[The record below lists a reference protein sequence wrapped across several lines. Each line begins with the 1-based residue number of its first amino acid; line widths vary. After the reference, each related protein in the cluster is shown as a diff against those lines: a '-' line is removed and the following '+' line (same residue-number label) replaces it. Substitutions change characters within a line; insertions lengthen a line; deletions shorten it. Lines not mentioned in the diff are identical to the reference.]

1 MSLSKTSL
9 PRAGSL
15 KELIARDI
23 TGVFMNV
30 NDFCDNLNI
39 QIGRKKFNVIGSLQ
53 SNTVTNNS
61 GNSSP
66 LQSDAWTLYIKY
78 PLLDDLDATQPE
90 LLSAGQRIIITNR
103 EQPDVAMS
111 FTIVSVSDEMGLARV
126 NLNCNTG
133 R

>member
-1 MSLSKTSL
+1 M
-9 PRAGSL
+9 SL

-23 TGVFMNV
+23 TGIFMNV

-61 GNSSP
+61 GSNASP
-66 LQSDAWTLYIKY
+66 LQSDTCVLYIKY
-78 PLLDDLDATQPE
+78 PLLDDLTEDSNI
-90 LLSAGQRIIITNR
+90 LSAGQRIIISSKDSNIK
-103 EQPDVAMS
+103 DMA
-111 FTIVSVSDEMGLARV
+111 FTIVSVSDEMGLATIQLS
-126 NLNCNTG
+126 NNSG

>member
-1 MSLSKTSL
+1 M
-9 PRAGSL
+9 SL

-30 NDFCDNLNI
+30 NDFCDNLTL

-78 PLLDDLDATQPE
+78 PLLDDLNNE
-90 LLSAGQRIIITNR
+90 NILSAGQRIIITNR

-111 FTIVSVSDEMGLARV
+111 FTIVSVSDELGLATIQLS
-126 NLNCNTG
+126 NASG

>member
-1 MSLSKTSL
+1 M
-9 PRAGSL
+9 SL

-23 TGVFMNV
+23 TGIFMNV

-78 PLLDDLDATQPE
+78 PLLDDLEAE
-90 LLSAGQRIIITNR
+90 NILSAGQRIIITNR

-111 FTIVSVSDEMGLARV
+111 FTIVSVSDEMGLATIQLS
-126 NLNCNTG
+126 NASG

>member
-1 MSLSKTSL
+1 M
-9 PRAGSL
+9 SL

-23 TGVFMNV
+23 TNIFMNT

-66 LQSDAWTLYIKY
+66 LQSDTWILYIKY
-78 PLLDDLDATQPE
+78 PLIDDLDAE
-90 LLSAGQRIIITNR
+90 NILSAGQRIIISSN
-103 EQPDVAMS
+103 DANIKDMA
-111 FTIVSVSDEMGLARV
+111 FTIVSVSDEMGIATI
-126 NLNCNTG
+126 NLTNANG

>member
-1 MSLSKTSL
+1 M
-9 PRAGSL
+9 SL

-23 TGVFMNV
+23 TGIFMNV

-61 GNSSP
+61 GNNSSP

-78 PLLDDLDATQPE
+78 PLLDDITSEDE
-90 LLSAGQRIIITNR
+90 FILSAGQRIIISNG
-103 EQPDVAMS
+103 ENIKDMA
-111 FTIVSVSDEMGLARV
+111 FTIVSVSDEMGLATV
-126 NLNCNTG
+126 QLSNSAG

>member
-1 MSLSKTSL
+1 M
-9 PRAGSL
+9 SL

-23 TGVFMNV
+23 TGIFMNV

-61 GNSSP
+61 GNNSSP
-66 LQSDAWTLYIKY
+66 LQSDTWVLYIKY
-78 PLLDDLDATQPE
+78 PLLDDLDNDNI
-90 LLSAGQRIIITNR
+90 LSAGQRVIISNGENIK
-103 EQPDVAMS
+103 DMA
-111 FTIVSVSDEMGLARV
+111 FTIVSVSDEMGLV
-126 NLNCNTG
+126 TVQLSNNSG

>member
-1 MSLSKTSL
+1 M
-9 PRAGSL
+9 SL

-23 TGVFMNV
+23 TGIFMNV
-30 NDFCDNLNI
+30 NDFCDNLTL

-66 LQSDAWTLYIKY
+66 LQSDTWVLYIKY
-78 PLLDDLDATQPE
+78 PLLDDLEDDNI
-90 LLSAGQRIIITNR
+90 LSAGQRIIISS
-103 EQPDVAMS
+103 PDSNIKDMA
-111 FTIVSVSDEMGLARV
+111 FTIVSVSDEMGLATI
-126 NLNCNTG
+126 NLTNNNG

>member
-1 MSLSKTSL
+1 M
-9 PRAGSL
+9 SL

-30 NDFCDNLNI
+30 NDFCDNLSL

-78 PLLDDLDATQPE
+78 PLLDDLAVTTDEAI
-90 LLSAGQRIIITNR
+90 LSAGQRIIIINR

-111 FTIVSVSDEMGLARV
+111 FTIVSVSDEMGLATV
-126 NLNCNTG
+126 QLSNNSG

>member
-1 MSLSKTSL
+1 M
-9 PRAGSL
+9 SL

-23 TGVFMNV
+23 TGIFMNV

-39 QIGRKKFNVIGSLQ
+39 QIGRKKFSVIGSLQ

-66 LQSDAWTLYIKY
+66 LQSDTWVLYIKY
-78 PLLDDLDATQPE
+78 PLLDDLDSNI
-90 LLSAGQRIIITNR
+90 LSAGQRIIISNNESSLTGASNIK
-103 EQPDVAMS
+103 DMA
-111 FTIVSVSDEMGLARV
+111 FTIVSVSDEMGLATI
-126 NLNCNTG
+126 NLTNANG

>member
-1 MSLSKTSL
+1 M
-9 PRAGSL
+9 SL

-23 TGVFMNV
+23 TGIFMNV

-66 LQSDAWTLYIKY
+66 LQSDTWVLYIKY
-78 PLLDDLDATQPE
+78 PLIDDLDAE
-90 LLSAGQRIIITNR
+90 NILSTGQRIIISSN
-103 EQPDVAMS
+103 DSNIKDMA
-111 FTIVSVSDEMGLARV
+111 FTIVSVSDEMGLATI
-126 NLNCNTG
+126 NLTNTNG

>member
-1 MSLSKTSL
+1 MSSSKRSL

-23 TGVFMNV
+23 TGIFMNV

-78 PLLDDLDATQPE
+78 PLLDDLNTE
-90 LLSAGQRIIITNR
+90 NILSAGQRIIITNR

-111 FTIVSVSDEMGLARV
+111 FTIVSVSDEMGLATIQLS
-126 NLNCNTG
+126 NNSG

>member
-1 MSLSKTSL
+1 M
-9 PRAGSL
+9 SL

-23 TGVFMNV
+23 TGIFMNV

-66 LQSDAWTLYIKY
+66 LQSDTWVLYIKY
-78 PLLDDLDATQPE
+78 PLLDDLEADNI
-90 LLSAGQRIIITNR
+90 LSTGQRIIISSKDSNIK
-103 EQPDVAMS
+103 DMA
-111 FTIVSVSDEMGLARV
+111 FTIVSVSDELGLATIQLS
-126 NLNCNTG
+126 NNSG

>member
-1 MSLSKTSL
+1 M
-9 PRAGSL
+9 SL

-23 TGVFMNV
+23 TGIFMNV

-61 GNSSP
+61 GNNSSP

-78 PLLDDLDATQPE
+78 PLLDDLDAE
-90 LLSAGQRIIITNR
+90 NILSSGQRIIITNR

-111 FTIVSVSDEMGLARV
+111 FTIVSVSDEMGLATIQLS
-126 NLNCNTG
+126 NASG

>member
-1 MSLSKTSL
+1 M
-9 PRAGSL
+9 SL

-23 TGVFMNV
+23 TGIFMNV
-30 NDFCDNLNI
+30 KDFCDNLSL

-61 GNSSP
+61 GNNSSP

-78 PLLDDLDATQPE
+78 PLIDDLDTE
-90 LLSAGQRIIITNR
+90 NILSAGQRIIITNR
-103 EQPDVAMS
+103 DDSSIKDMS
-111 FTIVSVSDEMGLARV
+111 FTIVSVSDEMGIAQIQLSTS
-126 NLNCNTG
+126 TG

>member
-1 MSLSKTSL
+1 M
-9 PRAGSL
+9 SL

-23 TGVFMNV
+23 TGIFMNV
-30 NDFCDNLNI
+30 NDFCDNLTL

-78 PLLDDLDATQPE
+78 PLIDDLEADNI
-90 LLSAGQRIIITNR
+90 LSAGQRIIISNN
-103 EQPDVAMS
+103 ENIKDMA
-111 FTIVSVSDEMGLARV
+111 FTIVSVSDECGLATIQ
-126 NLNCNTG
+126 LSTSTG

>member
-1 MSLSKTSL
+1 M
-9 PRAGSL
+9 SL

-23 TGVFMNV
+23 TGIFMNV

-66 LQSDAWTLYIKY
+66 LQSDTWTLYIKY
-78 PLLDDLDATQPE
+78 PLIDDIDTE
-90 LLSAGQRIIITNR
+90 NILSAGQRIIISND
-103 EQPDVAMS
+103 ESPIAGANNIKDMA
-111 FTIVSVSDEMGLARV
+111 FTIVSVSDEMGLATIQLS
-126 NLNCNTG
+126 NNSG

>member
-1 MSLSKTSL
+1 M
-9 PRAGSL
+9 SL

-23 TGVFMNV
+23 TNIFMNV

-66 LQSDAWTLYIKY
+66 LQSDTWVLYIKY
-78 PLLDDLDATQPE
+78 PLIDDLEAE
-90 LLSAGQRIIITNR
+90 NILSTGQRIIISNGSNIK
-103 EQPDVAMS
+103 DMA
-111 FTIVSVSDEMGLARV
+111 FTIVSVSDEMGLATI
-126 NLNCNTG
+126 NLTNNNG

>member
-1 MSLSKTSL
+1 M
-9 PRAGSL
+9 SL

-23 TGVFMNV
+23 TGIFMNV

-66 LQSDAWTLYIKY
+66 LQSDTWTLYIKY
-78 PLLDDLDATQPE
+78 PLIDDLDTE
-90 LLSAGQRIIITNR
+90 NSNILSAGQRIIISSKDNNIK
-103 EQPDVAMS
+103 DMA
-111 FTIVSVSDEMGLARV
+111 FTIVSVSDECGIATVQLS
-126 NLNCNTG
+126 NNSG

>member
-1 MSLSKTSL
+1 M
-9 PRAGSL
+9 SL

-23 TGVFMNV
+23 TGIFMNV

-66 LQSDAWTLYIKY
+66 LQSDAWVLYIKY
-78 PLLDDLDATQPE
+78 PLLDDLEANNI
-90 LLSAGQRIIITNR
+90 LSAGQRIIISNNDSSLTGANNIK
-103 EQPDVAMS
+103 DMA
-111 FTIVSVSDEMGLARV
+111 FTIVSVSDEMGLATIQLS
-126 NLNCNTG
+126 NNSG

>member
-1 MSLSKTSL
+1 M
-9 PRAGSL
+9 SL

-23 TGVFMNV
+23 TGIFMNV

-39 QIGRKKFNVIGSLQ
+39 QIGRKKYNVIGSLQ

-61 GNSSP
+61 GNSAP
-66 LQSDAWTLYIKY
+66 LQSDTWVLYIKY
-78 PLLDDLDATQPE
+78 PLLDDLEAE
-90 LLSAGQRIIITNR
+90 NILSAGQRIIITNR

-111 FTIVSVSDEMGLARV
+111 FTIVSVSDELGLATIQLS
-126 NLNCNTG
+126 NASG

>member
-1 MSLSKTSL
+1 M
-9 PRAGSL
+9 SL

-23 TGVFMNV
+23 TGIFMNV

-39 QIGRKKFNVIGSLQ
+39 QIGRKKYNVIGSLQ

-61 GNSSP
+61 GNSNP
-66 LQSDAWTLYIKY
+66 LQSDTWVLYIKY
-78 PLLDDLDATQPE
+78 PLLDDLDAE
-90 LLSAGQRIIITNR
+90 NILSSGQRIIITNR

-111 FTIVSVSDEMGLARV
+111 FTIVSVSDEMGLATIQ
-126 NLNCNTG
+126 LSTSTG

>member
-1 MSLSKTSL
+1 M
-9 PRAGSL
+9 SL
-15 KELIARDI
+15 KELIKRDI
-23 TGVFMNV
+23 TGIFMNV

-66 LQSDAWTLYIKY
+66 LQSDTWVLYIKY
-78 PLLDDLDATQPE
+78 PLLDDLTEDSNI
-90 LLSAGQRIIITNR
+90 LSAGQRIIITNR

-111 FTIVSVSDEMGLARV
+111 FTIVSVSDEMGLATI
-126 NLNCNTG
+126 NLTNNSG

>member
-1 MSLSKTSL
+1 M
-9 PRAGSL
+9 SL

-23 TGVFMNV
+23 TNIFMNV

-53 SNTVTNNS
+53 SNTVANNS

-66 LQSDAWTLYIKY
+66 LQSDAWVLYIKY
-78 PLLDDLDATQPE
+78 PLLDDLDNDNDNI
-90 LLSAGQRIIITNR
+90 LSAGQRIIISNG
-103 EQPDVAMS
+103 ENIKDMA
-111 FTIVSVSDEMGLARV
+111 FTIVSVSDECGIATIQLS
-126 NLNCNTG
+126 TSIG

>member
-1 MSLSKTSL
+1 M
-9 PRAGSL
+9 SL

-23 TGVFMNV
+23 TGIFMNV

-66 LQSDAWTLYIKY
+66 LQSDTWVLYIKY
-78 PLLDDLDATQPE
+78 PLLDDLDAAQPE

-111 FTIVSVSDEMGLARV
+111 FTIVSVSDEMGLATV
-126 NLNCNTG
+126 QLSTSAG

>member
-1 MSLSKTSL
+1 M
-9 PRAGSL
+9 SL

-23 TGVFMNV
+23 TNIFMNV

-61 GNSSP
+61 GNSNP
-66 LQSDAWTLYIKY
+66 LQSDTWVLYIKY
-78 PLLDDLDATQPE
+78 PLLDDLDNDNI
-90 LLSAGQRIIITNR
+90 LSAGQRIIISS
-103 EQPDVAMS
+103 PDSNIKDMA
-111 FTIVSVSDEMGLARV
+111 FTIVSVSDECGIATVQLS
-126 NLNCNTG
+126 NNSG

>member
-1 MSLSKTSL
+1 M
-9 PRAGSL
+9 SL
-15 KELIARDI
+15 KELISRDI
-23 TGVFMNV
+23 TGIFMNV
-30 NDFCDNLNI
+30 NDFCDTLNI

-78 PLLDDLDATQPE
+78 PLIDDLDANNS
-90 LLSAGQRIIITNR
+90 LSAGQRIIISNN
-103 EQPDVAMS
+103 ENIKDMA
-111 FTIVSVSDEMGLARV
+111 FTIVSVSDEMGLATIQLS
-126 NLNCNTG
+126 NNSG

>member
-1 MSLSKTSL
+1 M
-9 PRAGSL
+9 SL

-23 TGVFMNV
+23 TGIFMNV

-61 GNSSP
+61 GSSP
-66 LQSDAWTLYIKY
+66 LQSDTWVLYIKY
-78 PLLDDLDATQPE
+78 PLIDDLEAE
-90 LLSAGQRIIITNR
+90 NILSTGQRIIISSLDNNIK
-103 EQPDVAMS
+103 DMA
-111 FTIVSVSDEMGLARV
+111 FTIVSVSDEMGLATIQ
-126 NLNCNTG
+126 LSTSTG

>member
-1 MSLSKTSL
+1 M
-9 PRAGSL
+9 SL

-23 TGVFMNV
+23 TGIFMNV
-30 NDFCDNLNI
+30 NDFCDNLTL
-39 QIGRKKFNVIGSLQ
+39 QIGRKKYNVIGSLQ

-78 PLLDDLDATQPE
+78 PLIDDLDSDNI
-90 LLSAGQRIIITNR
+90 LSAGQRIIITNR

-111 FTIVSVSDEMGLARV
+111 FTIVSVSDEMGLATV
-126 NLNCNTG
+126 QLSNNSG

>member
-1 MSLSKTSL
+1 M
-9 PRAGSL
+9 SL

-23 TGVFMNV
+23 TGIFMNV

-66 LQSDAWTLYIKY
+66 LQSDAWVLYIKY
-78 PLLDDLDATQPE
+78 PLLDDLDAE
-90 LLSAGQRIIITNR
+90 NILSSGQRIIIINR

-111 FTIVSVSDEMGLARV
+111 FTIVSVSDELGLATV
-126 NLNCNTG
+126 QLSNTSG

>member
-1 MSLSKTSL
+1 M
-9 PRAGSL
+9 SL

-23 TGVFMNV
+23 TGIFMNV

-66 LQSDAWTLYIKY
+66 LQSDTWVLYIKY
-78 PLLDDLDATQPE
+78 PLLNDLTDDSNI
-90 LLSAGQRIIITNR
+90 LSAGQRIIISNN
-103 EQPDVAMS
+103 ENIKDMA
-111 FTIVSVSDEMGLARV
+111 FTIVSVSDEMGLAMV
-126 NLNCNTG
+126 NLTNNSG

>member
-1 MSLSKTSL
+1 M
-9 PRAGSL
+9 SL

-23 TGVFMNV
+23 TGIFMNV
-30 NDFCDNLNI
+30 SDFCDNLNI

-61 GNSSP
+61 GNSNP
-66 LQSDAWTLYIKY
+66 LQSDTWVLYIKY
-78 PLLDDLDATQPE
+78 PLLDDLDTE
-90 LLSAGQRIIITNR
+90 SILSAGQRIIISNN
-103 EQPDVAMS
+103 ENIKDMA

-126 NLNCNTG
+126 NLNCNSG

>member
-1 MSLSKTSL
+1 M
-9 PRAGSL
+9 SL

-23 TGVFMNV
+23 TNIFMNV

-66 LQSDAWTLYIKY
+66 LQSDAWVLYIKY
-78 PLLDDLDATQPE
+78 PLLDDIDAE
-90 LLSAGQRIIITNR
+90 NILSAGQRIIISS
-103 EQPDVAMS
+103 PDSNIKDMA
-111 FTIVSVSDEMGLARV
+111 FTIVSVSDECGIATI
-126 NLNCNTG
+126 NLTNNSG